1 MHAKPDDEKAAS
13 DTTLSVGADAKDET
27 SDRLDQ
33 SFQVGEA
40 KVTENEH
47 IAIDVIG
54 PTIVRK

>member
-1 MHAKPDDEKAAS
+1 MRNHDEKAAS